1 MEHYSKRKKN
11 VSSIQSRIQTHIQ
24 SVTENK
30 HFGNKALNI
39 KMTMILKC
47 QENAPI
53 HAFRGKKK
61 QLYLLHRIKEA
72 CATNLELSKDKWF
85 LRGKQSPSNH
95 MMLLK

>member
-1 MEHYSKRKKN
+1 MLSVVVIMKMTHVKIHDFGGIGQTEIWTVEHYSKRKKN

-53 HAFRGKKK
+53 HAFRGKKNN
-61 QLYLLHRIKEA
+61 YTYFIE
-72 CATNLELSKDKWF
+72 
-85 LRGKQSPSNH
+85 
-95 MMLLK
+95 